1 MSTKNKKK
9 SLGKVGTVIVY
20 ILLSVAVVVA
30 LFPLAWVA
38 STSFKP
44 GNEVFSNRPYWI
56 PKVPTLKNYIMVL
69 TESSIPRAFL
79 NSMIV
84 GGISTF
90 ISLILGGSAG
100 FLPF

>member
-44 GNEVFSNRPYWI
+44 GNEVFSNPPY
-56 PKVPTLKNYIMVL
+56 
-69 TESSIPRAFL
+69 
-79 NSMIV
+79 
-84 GGISTF
+84 
-90 ISLILGGSAG
+90 
-100 FLPF
+100 

>member
-38 STSFKP
+38 HP
-44 GNEVFSNRPYWI
+44 
-56 PKVPTLKNYIMVL
+56 
-69 TESSIPRAFL
+69 L
-79 NSMIV
+79 NQEMK
-84 GGISTF
+84 F
-90 ISLILGGSAG
+90 FQILHIG
-100 FLPF
+100 FQRHLH